1 MLRVWVRRG
10 CNWARIEGRGN
21 EGGSGKKAEGGSR
34 IVHRREVL
42 LIERGTSL

>member
-1 MLRVWVRRG
+1 MREGQGRRQ
-10 CNWARIEGRGN
+10 
-21 EGGSGKKAEGGSR
+21 GGGGPR